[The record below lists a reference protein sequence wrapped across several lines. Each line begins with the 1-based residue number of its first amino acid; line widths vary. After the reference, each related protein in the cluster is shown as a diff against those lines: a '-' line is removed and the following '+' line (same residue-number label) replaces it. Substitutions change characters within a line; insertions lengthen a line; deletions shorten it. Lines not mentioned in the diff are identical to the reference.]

1 MLCATIP
8 MWPLTALPGL
18 LSTGPHLFSSLL
30 NDKEGVGPIRN
41 GEGKSVFEGVA
52 AVMAIADTV
61 LVDVFH
67 SEGGGLVKTL
77 PPGSSLDGAMTWR
90 LHNGEGDGLSLC
102 VHIHC
107 LQLKLGDGLPHTL
120 LHTHAPVLHKGPRI
134 IHRVNSDGEGLC
146 HLEQ

>member
-1 MLCATIP
+1 

-90 LHNGEGDGLSLC
+90 LHNGEGDGLSLPGREKQEARSQS
-102 VHIHC
+102 V
-107 LQLKLGDGLPHTL
+107 
-120 LHTHAPVLHKGPRI
+120 
-134 IHRVNSDGEGLC
+134 
-146 HLEQ
+146 